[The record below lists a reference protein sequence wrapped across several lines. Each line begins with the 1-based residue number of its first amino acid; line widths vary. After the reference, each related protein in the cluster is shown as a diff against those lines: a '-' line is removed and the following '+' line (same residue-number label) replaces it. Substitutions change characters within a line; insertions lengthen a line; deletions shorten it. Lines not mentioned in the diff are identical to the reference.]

1 MDNEMIMNEDMVSS
15 EASYDNDNNNDNY
28 NNDNDNDVSFDV
40 MPTQDAT
47 VSQEENVL
55 HWYDDERLKRFAP
68 HDGETEADSI
78 KKLVSSYL
86 ALETK
91 MTNSR
96 RAPVVPDQY
105 ILDTTFDFQ
114 NEDGVRIRNLL
125 SEDEIASLKDRARE
139 IGLDNDQCQKLYSWY
154 NANRQQMLDNER
166 REQEEHLQD
175 VEQIYEDNFGK
186 QGSWERQE
194 TIDKIHS
201 GVDLICSCCDGIDKS
216 ALEKEVQAITNSGFS
231 ELLKGLKA
239 VGGDIRNIVEK
250 NISEEHNKI
259 FYGDVKMTSQN
270 TDTVAISERIKKII
284 CTPGYRVNREL
295 QAEVARLKREAN
307 L

>member
-1 MDNEMIMNEDMVSS
+1 MDNEIIMNKDMVSS
-15 EASYDNDNNNDNY
+15 ETSYDNDTSSSNE
-28 NNDNDNDVSFDV
+28 V
-40 MPTQDAT
+40 MSAQEDAV
-47 VSQEENVL
+47 VSQEEEAL
-55 HWYDDERLKRFAP
+55 HWYDDEKLKRFAP
-68 HDGETEADSI
+68 QDGETEADSI
-78 KKLVSSYL
+78 KKLANSYL
-86 ALETK
+86 ALENK
-91 MTNSR
+91 MSNSK

-139 IGLDNDQCQKLYSWY
+139 IGLDNEQCQKLYSWY
-154 NANRQQMLDNER
+154 NANRQQMLDEER
-166 REQEEHLQD
+166 REQEQHLQD

-186 QGSWERQE
+186 QGSWEREE
-194 TIDKIHS
+194 TINKIHS
-201 GVDLICSCCDGIDKS
+201 GVDLICSCCNGIDKS

-239 VGGDIRNIVEK
+239 VGGDIKNIVEK
-250 NISEEHNKI
+250 NISEEHNKF

-270 TDTVAISERIKKII
+270 TDTVAISERIQNIIRMPDYRYNKK
-284 CTPGYRVNREL
+284 L
-295 QAEVARLKREAN
+295 QAEVARLKQEAN